1 MKRSRHQ
8 YNKKGRASGRLKSQP
23 LDHNR
28 SFVRTLLS
36 YIAIVVVGSA
46 SFIIIFPELITSLFP
61 ELSSSTFLHFF
72 YSISGFFTNLW
83 INMKNSTTIV
93 LLSSLLLMILFLIV
107 LYRFSPYMVI
117 KNQELFCQRKLFF
130 PSYKVTSVLFVS
142 SVNRE
147 KVGNRYH
154 LAKADNNFGQT
165 LVLNINHVEMLILK
179 RESVI
184 SIYFILTRRG
194 FLRKNLVKTIQK
206 DFLFLSNLL
215 TTSYES
221 SNEILTIEQTK
232 TMFQVFKKMKIKKP
246 LDISSLDEI
255 EADMME
261 LVYKTIENAS
271 HSNLA
276 LMLRVKKK
284 EKSSS
289 NLLLQV
295 SSFSDDKQALTY
307 LQHASGLKRKRKFLL
322 SKKQQ
327 SVPLEDLPKYLHLP
341 SSYEGSDFNLYSKEK
356 TTKLYEQSI
365 VLGHH
370 QRGTTSDEVLIS
382 VEELLY
388 NVEIYGMIGRGKTR
402 LVCSII
408 DQLLSCEVPCL
419 IFDIKGE
426 YAATFVNDP
435 NVEIYTVGKPHP
447 LGINLFD
454 TKDEDDVRST
464 LLIIEEMMITSNQEF
479 SSSMKNLFETAL
491 FLTHKAEERT
501 LETFVETL
509 LKLAKQKTHSP
520 SLQLT
525 LDAVLNRLNY
535 IFNPINFEIL
545 GVKETTLDFEL
556 LSQSK
561 CFIIDLSQFQRRA
574 ARPSDIFLIC
584 NLILKQ
590 FYRYAAQKEIT
601 NKLRYVVVL
610 EEAINIIPNIYRTES
625 SASLIT
631 SENNFLIGRSMGIGH
646 LTISQMWDSV
656 SRIVHGNSSTKIIFR
671 SGQSME
677 KIAKALSLQDE
688 GYKRLQQLPIRNCF
702 VWIDGEDQ
710 AIEMTTVDFTRE
722 PHNHSL
728 YFQYLRDKYPSS
740 NYTSLYD
747 SFIDMRTSLYEK
759 LSKANQRVKKEVKSK
774 KSNKEIISKS
784 NSVVK
789 SNFIKRDIKP
799 IEKTIDRTLEHKKN
813 SRDDVCNTF
822 CSSSMNKEECM
833 NTKMVAQL
841 ACSILIKEFSNYE
854 IEQAILGT
862 FTTTIEDLLKQI
874 LSSKKLDYNDRVL
887 HCAQRE
893 LTNRL
898 MSKDV
903 S

>member
-1 MKRSRHQ
+1 MVKIHFYREG
-8 YNKKGRASGRLKSQP
+8 KL
-23 LDHNR
+23 
-28 SFVRTLLS
+28 
-36 YIAIVVVGSA
+36 VVD
-46 SFIIIFPELITSLFP
+46 E
-61 ELSSSTFLHFF
+61 EKEEE
-72 YSISGFFTNLW
+72 YS
-83 INMKNSTTIV
+83 
-93 LLSSLLLMILFLIV
+93 
-107 LYRFSPYMVI
+107 
-117 KNQELFCQRKLFF
+117 E
-130 PSYKVTSVLFVS
+130 YK
-142 SVNRE
+142 
-147 KVGNRYH
+147 
-154 LAKADNNFGQT
+154 
-165 LVLNINHVEMLILK
+165 
-179 RESVI
+179 
-184 SIYFILTRRG
+184 
-194 FLRKNLVKTIQK
+194 
-206 DFLFLSNLL
+206 
-215 TTSYES
+215 
-221 SNEILTIEQTK
+221 
-232 TMFQVFKKMKIKKP
+232 
-246 LDISSLDEI
+246 LDIIYI
-255 EADMME
+255 ESF
-261 LVYKTIENAS
+261 KTFFATI
-271 HSNLA
+271 
-276 LMLRVKKK
+276 
-284 EKSSS
+284 
-289 NLLLQV
+289 
-295 SSFSDDKQALTY
+295 
-307 LQHASGLKRKRKFLL
+307 
-322 SKKQQ
+322 
-327 SVPLEDLPKYLHLP
+327 
-341 SSYEGSDFNLYSKEK
+341 
-356 TTKLYEQSI
+356 
-365 VLGHH
+365 
-370 QRGTTSDEVLIS
+370 
-382 VEELLY
+382 
-388 NVEIYGMIGRGKTR
+388 
-402 LVCSII
+402 CSII

-435 NVEIYTVGKPHP
+435 NIEIYTVGKPHP

-464 LLIIEEMMITSNQEF
+464 LLIIEEMMVTSNQEF

-501 LETFVETL
+501 LETFVEIL
-509 LKLAKQKTHSP
+509 LKLAKQKNHSP

-545 GVKETTLDFEL
+545 GVKETTLDFEF
-556 LSQSK
+556 LSQGKS
-561 CFIIDLSQFQRRA
+561 IIVDLSQFQRRA

-590 FYRYAAQKEIT
+590 FYRYAAQKELT

-656 SRIVHGNSSTKIIFR
+656 SKIVHGNSSTKIIFR
-671 SGQSME
+671 SGQAIE
-677 KIAKALSLQDE
+677 KIAKTLSLQDE
-688 GYKRLQQLPIRNCF
+688 GYKRLQQLPILNCF

-747 SFIDMRTSLYEK
+747 NFIDMRTSLYEK
-759 LSKANQRVKKEVKSK
+759 LSKANQRTRKEDKGK
-774 KSNKEIISKS
+774 KSNKEINSKR

-789 SNFIKRDIKP
+789 SNLIKRDIKT
-799 IEKTIDRTLEHKKN
+799 IEKTIDRPLEHKKN
-813 SRDDVCNTF
+813 ARDDVCNTF

-833 NTKMVAQL
+833 NTKLVAQL

-893 LTNRL
+893 LANLL